1 MVSCPKWAVAQST
14 WRSHSQQEDLY
25 VEDGYISGDTVAEV
39 LNQVPG
45 DPRCPVRLVWEAKV
59 TTNTSQQ
66 CPMGVLAALD
76 GPWVMNQ
83 RQSLRGS
90 QAPGLPQLLLSALGP
105 SPHHTHHRSLVFL
118 EVIIAIC

>member
-1 MVSCPKWAVAQST
+1 MVSCPKWAVARST
-14 WRSHSQQEDLY
+14 WRSHSQQEDLLY
-25 VEDGYISGDTVAEV
+25 VEDCYISGDKSGGSAESSAF
-39 LNQVPG
+39 QVPS
-45 DPRCPVRLVWEAKV
+45 EAGLGGEV

-83 RQSLRGS
+83 RWSLGDS

-118 EVIIAIC
+118 EVVIAIC